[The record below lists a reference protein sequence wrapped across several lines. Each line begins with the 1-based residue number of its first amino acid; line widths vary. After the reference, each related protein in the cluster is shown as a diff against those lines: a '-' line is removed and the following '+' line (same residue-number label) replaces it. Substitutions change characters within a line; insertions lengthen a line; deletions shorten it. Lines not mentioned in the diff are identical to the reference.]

1 MKRFCRNVNPFKST
15 PARRNTM
22 STSVISV
29 EQRFALLAAM
39 GANIDWDSLTI
50 EQIQAGIKNPQLT
63 GKQATLFIRSGYSV
77 QIGEHFR
84 ETGDVSIQLP
94 ALKRPTLK
102 ELQASNDWIKSIE
115 RDTSTEEAVTLTFAT
130 VLVPDD
136 GSSID
141 GKEYEKR
148 IALKHDSLL
157 GFQHRQWLLEHQAE
171 FPEFM
176 ALLGKCYVDF
186 PGIVVVNRDGDR
198 VIPYCNQN
206 GSRWDDFWSWLSN
219 DFAVLGRIAV
229 GK

>member
-1 MKRFCRNVNPFKST
+1 
-15 PARRNTM
+15 M

-39 GANIDWDSLTI
+39 GANIDWDSLTT

-63 GKQATLFIRSGYSV
+63 GKQATLFIQSGYSV
-77 QIGEHFR
+77 QIGEYFR
-84 ETGDVSIQLP
+84 ETGELSIQLP

-102 ELQASNDWIKSIE
+102 ELQKNNDWIKSIE
-115 RDTSTEEAVTLTFAT
+115 RDNSTEAPVTLTLAT

-136 GSSID
+136 DGSID

-157 GFQHRQWLLEHQAE
+157 GFQHRQWLLEHQDE

-176 ALLGKCYVDF
+176 ALLGKVYIDF
-186 PGIVVVNRDGDR
+186 PGLVVVSRGGGRR
-198 VIPYCNQN
+198 VPCCDQG
-206 GSRWDDFWSWLSN
+206 GSRWGVSWSWLGVKFSSY
-219 DFAVLGRIAV
+219 GRVAF